1 MTLSKKITRTLLFD
15 KISVSKFKLRKKIIN
30 IRKKKY
36 FEIKISNN
44 VIDNLSKKI
53 NLSKNKIIGGYFPIN
68 FEFDCLQI
76 LKKFYSNGYGISLPI
91 INRNHQMDFYKWSPN
106 DPLIISSFGIPQPLK
121 LKKVYPD
128 IIFVPLVAF
137 DKYKNRIGYG
147 GGFYD
152 RYLEKIS
159 QIKKCITIGL
169 AFSHQKVNKIDFEN
183 FDKKLD
189 LILTEKL
196 MQK

>member
-1 MTLSKKITRTLLFD
+1 M
-15 KISVSKFKLRKKIIN
+15 SKFKLRKKIIN

-36 FEIKISNN
+36 FEIKIGNN
-44 VIDNLSKKI
+44 IINILPNTID
-53 NLSKNKIIGGYFPIN
+53 LSKNKIIGGYFPIN

-76 LKKFYSNGYGISLPI
+76 LKKFYSKGYGLSLPI
-91 INRNHQMDFYKWSPN
+91 IKRNYQMDFYNWSPN
-106 DPLIISSFGIPQPLK
+106 DPLTISSLGIPEPLK

-128 IIFVPLVAF
+128 IIFVPMVAF
-137 DKYKNRIGYG
+137 DKHRNRIGYG
-147 GGFYD
+147 SGFYD

-159 QIKKCITIGL
+159 KIKKCITIGL
-169 AFSHQKVNKIDFEN
+169 AFSHQKVNKFNVEN
-183 FDKKLD
+183 FDRKLD

>member
-1 MTLSKKITRTLLFD
+1 MSKIE
-15 KISVSKFKLRKKIIN
+15 LRKKILKK
-30 IRKKKY
+30 RKKKY
-36 FEIKISNN
+36 FKIQ
-44 VIDNLSKKI
+44 IDNKLIHNIRYKI

-68 FEFDCLQI
+68 SEFDCLQV
-76 LKKFYSNGYGISLPI
+76 LKEFYLEGYSISLPI
-91 INRNHQMDFYKWSPN
+91 INKKYQMDFHKWDFG
-106 DPLIISSFGIPQPLK
+106 DPLIVSSLGIPQPLK

-128 IIFVPLVAF
+128 ILFVPMVAF
-137 DKYKNRIGYG
+137 DKYSNRIGYG

-159 QIKKCITIGL
+159 RIKKCKTIGL
-169 AFSHQKVNKIDFEN
+169 AFSHQKVNRIKVNN

-196 MQK
+196 IQK

>member
-1 MTLSKKITRTLLFD
+1 M
-15 KISVSKFKLRKKIIN
+15 SKFKLRKKIIN

-36 FEIKISNN
+36 FEIKIGSNF
-44 VIDNLSKKI
+44 IDNLSKKT

-68 FEFDCLQI
+68 FEFDCFQI
-76 LKKFYSNGYGISLPI
+76 LKKFYSNGYVISLPI
-91 INRNHQMDFYKWSPN
+91 IKGKHQMDFYKWDIN
-106 DPLIISSFGIPQPLK
+106 DPLTISSLGIPQPLK

-128 IIFVPLVAF
+128 IIFVPIVAF
-137 DKYKNRIGYG
+137 DKFRNRIGYG

-169 AFSHQKVNKIDFEN
+169 AFSHQKVNKIKFEN
-183 FDKKLD
+183 FDRKLD

>member
-1 MTLSKKITRTLLFD
+1 M
-15 KISVSKFKLRKKIIN
+15 SKFKLRKKIIN

-36 FEIKISNN
+36 FEVKIGNN
-44 VIDNLSKKI
+44 IIDNLSMKI
-53 NLSKNKIIGGYFPIN
+53 DLSKNKIIGGYFPIN

-76 LKKFYSNGYGISLPI
+76 LKKFYSKGYGISLPI
-91 INRNHQMDFYKWSPN
+91 IKRNHQMDFYKWCLN
-106 DPLIISSFGIPQPLK
+106 DPLTISSLGIPQPLK

-128 IIFVPLVAF
+128 IIFVPIVAF
-137 DKYKNRIGYG
+137 DKFRNRIGYG

-159 QIKKCITIGL
+159 KIKKCITIGL
-169 AFSHQKVNKIDFEN
+169 AFSHQKVNKIKVEN
-183 FDKKLD
+183 FDRKLD

-196 MQK
+196 VQK

>member
-1 MTLSKKITRTLLFD
+1 MSK
-15 KISVSKFKLRKKIIN
+15 SKLRKEIID

-36 FEIKISNN
+36 FEVKVGNN
-44 VIDNLSKKI
+44 IIDNLSKKI
-53 NLSKNKIIGGYFPIN
+53 NLSKNKIVGGYFPIN

-76 LKKFYSNGYGISLPI
+76 LKKFYSKGYGLSLPI
-91 INRNHQMDFYKWSPN
+91 IKRNYQMDFYNWSPN
-106 DPLIISSFGIPQPLK
+106 DPLTVSSLGIPQPLK

-137 DKYKNRIGYG
+137 DKYRNRIGYG

-169 AFSHQKVNKIDFEN
+169 AFSHQKVNKINVEN
-183 FDKKLD
+183 FDRKLD

-196 MQK
+196 M